1 MLIAWM
7 KSFYI
12 KTYNVRNKQKDLEA
26 TAQLKTY
33 DVLSSKR
40 CGGIIHIT
48 GAQWLK
54 AVRFSDKIDEE
65 GEVGGCSTH

>member
-12 KTYNVRNKQKDLEA
+12 KTHNVRNKEKDLEA

-40 CGGIIHIT
+40 CGRIIHIT

-54 AVRFSDKIDEE
+54 AVRFSEKTDRG